1 MGREQLLQR
10 LLTTYTGIDSQKLRT
25 GRLSITELQ
34 TLTDALNKFATI
46 PISID
51 DTAGMT
57 ISELRAK
64 ARRMQAEQG
73 LEFLI
78 IDYLQL
84 INGSGRRNDNRVQE
98 VGEISRSL
106 KALARELNIPVLAL
120 SQLSRA
126 VEGRSSH
133 VPVLAD
139 LRECVVGSTRLVDAT
154 TGRWVPITDVR
165 PGDHVLGVGT
175 NQRIG
180 SFIVHDVWSTGVKPV
195 YTLTTRTGRTLTA
208 TSNHPIFTPSGWK
221 QVGELQPGDLVA
233 TALRLP
239 AHGHESVDDIDRC
252 RLLGYLV
259 GDGTYLQHRAVGFIS
274 SDTEAFADVVG
285 IVQKHF
291 PQVTV
296 RMKRSGVPYQDGD
309 FVCHY
314 SNGYGKP
321 GGNPLRE
328 WLRTHGMVGQRN
340 TTKRIPA
347 MVFEAG
353 MAGAVAFLAGYFS
366 ADGCVKINDS
376 KHHRPYW
383 RIHFDTTS
391 RGLAEDVQALLLRI
405 GVIATISNGYQAKHG
420 TCPIYR
426 VVLATNASNLR
437 CFAEQIVVPG
447 RKGML
452 LQQMLQDLPE
462 RETNPGVFGLPP
474 CISAYIAQRSLWK
487 DQKKR
492 MQRAHC
498 LAWADRLNDPV
509 LAQWATSDLLWEDIR
524 SIEAAGEAEVFDIV
538 VPGCGNFIANG
549 IVAHNSG
556 QIEAD
561 ADMVIFIYRE
571 EMYDKDT
578 DKKGIAE
585 LHIAKHRN
593 GPLGT
598 VDLFFDQRT
607 TRFRNMTT
615 YAAPEG
621 Y

>member
-1 MGREQLLQR
+1 MDKVLPHNLEAERATLGAILLDREAIIPLASWLKPIHFYAESHAWIYEAQLTCYHQRVPPDLQTISDELRRHERLDLVGGLPFLIELSNQVPTAYHVEYYAKIVERTAVLRSLIGAGTKITALGYNDFDDVATTLNAAEQLVFAVSQQRSTQAYYTLNQLCDVYYEYLHQIDERGPELSGTPTGFVDFDNMTGGLQRTDLLILAARPGVGKSSLAMSMAFNIALQQGKPVGVFSLEMGREQLLQR

-139 LRECVVGSTRLVDAT
+139 LRE
-154 TGRWVPITDVR
+154 
-165 PGDHVLGVGT
+165 
-175 NQRIG
+175 
-180 SFIVHDVWSTGVKPV
+180 
-195 YTLTTRTGRTLTA
+195 
-208 TSNHPIFTPSGWK
+208 
-221 QVGELQPGDLVA
+221 
-233 TALRLP
+233 
-239 AHGHESVDDIDRC
+239 
-252 RLLGYLV
+252 
-259 GDGTYLQHRAVGFIS
+259 
-274 SDTEAFADVVG
+274 
-285 IVQKHF
+285 
-291 PQVTV
+291 
-296 RMKRSGVPYQDGD
+296 
-309 FVCHY
+309 
-314 SNGYGKP
+314 
-321 GGNPLRE
+321 
-328 WLRTHGMVGQRN
+328 
-340 TTKRIPA
+340 
-347 MVFEAG
+347 
-353 MAGAVAFLAGYFS
+353 
-366 ADGCVKINDS
+366 
-376 KHHRPYW
+376 
-383 RIHFDTTS
+383 
-391 RGLAEDVQALLLRI
+391 
-405 GVIATISNGYQAKHG
+405 
-420 TCPIYR
+420 
-426 VVLATNASNLR
+426 
-437 CFAEQIVVPG
+437 
-447 RKGML
+447 
-452 LQQMLQDLPE
+452 
-462 RETNPGVFGLPP
+462 
-474 CISAYIAQRSLWK
+474 
-487 DQKKR
+487 
-492 MQRAHC
+492 
-498 LAWADRLNDPV
+498 
-509 LAQWATSDLLWEDIR
+509 
-524 SIEAAGEAEVFDIV
+524 
-538 VPGCGNFIANG
+538 
-549 IVAHNSG
+549 SG